1 MLDEADAV
9 HRLEALGSVAT
20 PDMVVEM
27 EAPFMV
33 RHLEHGMVVTV
44 LERFNGTEVL

>member
-1 MLDEADAV
+1 M
-9 HRLEALGSVAT
+9 HGLEALGAAYAPEV
-20 PDMVVEM
+20 VVEM

-33 RHLEHGMVVTV
+33 QHLEHGLVVTV